1 MARRARLDVEL
12 VRRKLV
18 TSRERAAE
26 AISAGRVRVGGV
38 TATKPATMVDASASI
53 VLAVG
58 DDPGYASRGA
68 HKLVGAFEAF
78 GVPAPEVPEPEV
90 PEPGIP
96 GSGGAA
102 PASGGCAEPRAVS
115 GGSAEPFPVRAGSA
129 EPRPVPGGSAERLP
143 VSGGS
148 AEPPTEPREAQPQ
161 GAHEPQDLPA
171 RPARP
176 ALVVAG
182 RRCLDVGASTGG
194 FTDVLLRYGAR
205 EVVAVDVGYGQLVW
219 RLRADPRVRVL
230 DRTNARHLAPDQ
242 VGEPVDLVVG
252 DLSFI
257 SLVLVLP
264 ALRACAGPDADFV
277 LLVKPQFEVG
287 REFLGAGGV
296 VRDVALH
303 AGAVRS
309 VAAAAAELGL
319 GVCGVTASP
328 LPGPAGNVEY
338 LLWLR
343 ADVVRGA
350 GEIEA
355 MTAAAI
361 AAGPAGP
368 APAAAPATAQVA
380 PPSPD
385 SAPSSPRTDR

>member
-78 GVPAPEVPEPEV
+78 GVPAPEVPEPGI
-90 PEPGIP
+90 PGSAGIP

-102 PASGGCAEPRAVS
+102 PES
-115 GGSAEPFPVRAGSA
+115 GGSAEPLPASGGSAEPLPVRAGSA
-129 EPRPVPGGSAERLP
+129 EPLV
-143 VSGGS
+143 
-148 AEPPTEPREAQPQ
+148 EPPQPPQPQPQPQPQQPQPQHEPR
-161 GAHEPQDLPA
+161 DLPA
-171 RPARP
+171 HPAHP

-368 APAAAPATAQVA
+368 APATPPVA
-380 PPSPD
+380 HPSSPY
-385 SAPSSPRTDR
+385 SPRTDR